1 MKNMLDK
8 LHEEG
13 NLKNFNI
20 DQLELLCKEI
30 REFLIKSVSKT
41 GGHLASNLGVVEL
54 TVAIHKVFDLPYDKI
69 IFDVGHQSY
78 VHKILTGRDAKF
90 DTLRQFGGISGFP
103 KRSESDYDVF
113 DTGHSSTSVSAALGM
128 ARARDIIG
136 DKHNIIA
143 LFGDGALTGG
153 EIYEALN
160 DAGHHKTPI
169 ILILNDNAMSISKN
183 VGAVSKHLRN
193 IRINRHYFNSKR
205 HISNFLD
212 SIPLLGKPLK
222 SFITKLKTVLIR
234 LIGATLFEELGYKYI
249 GPLNGH
255 DLKTLIDCLEYAKS
269 VRKPLLLHACTQ
281 KGKGYSPAEKNPS
294 SYHGVS
300 CFDEL
305 DGKLP
310 KLNECYSSQFGKT
323 MLDIAASNSNVVAI
337 TCAMPDGTG
346 LIEFS
351 KLYKD
356 RFFDVGIAEEH
367 GVTYAAGMAAAGI
380 IPVIPLYSTF
390 LQRAYDQALHDVC
403 LQNLHVVFP
412 IDRAGIVGADGET
425 HQGIYDLSYLSTMPN
440 MTVLSASSFRQ
451 LDDMLRYAVNEH
463 KAPIAIRYPRG
474 NTQSN
479 FAYNGFEIGK
489 PYVHLSG
496 KDVTIITTG
505 RMVATAENVANALS
519 KSNITAELI
528 ELPTVYPLNESA
540 VIAAAMKTG
549 FVITLEDNIKSGGFG
564 EHIAETIL
572 SHNVSCKFKIF
583 ALPQEPIVH
592 GTVKE
597 LDEKYGI
604 DYQSITEYI
613 KKELNNG

>member
-78 VHKILTGRDAKF
+78 VHKILTGRDAEF

-128 ARARDIIG
+128 ARARDIMG

-367 GVTYAAGMAAAGI
+367 GVTYAAGMAAAGM

-489 PYVHLSG
+489 PYIHLSG

>member
-1 MKNMLDK
+1 
-8 LHEEG
+8 
-13 NLKNFNI
+13 
-20 DQLELLCKEI
+20 
-30 REFLIKSVSKT
+30 
-41 GGHLASNLGVVEL
+41 
-54 TVAIHKVFDLPYDKI
+54 
-69 IFDVGHQSY
+69 
-78 VHKILTGRDAKF
+78 
-90 DTLRQFGGISGFP
+90 
-103 KRSESDYDVF
+103 
-113 DTGHSSTSVSAALGM
+113 
-128 ARARDIIG
+128 
-136 DKHNIIA
+136 
-143 LFGDGALTGG
+143 
-153 EIYEALN
+153 
-160 DAGHHKTPI
+160 
-169 ILILNDNAMSISKN
+169 
-183 VGAVSKHLRN
+183 
-193 IRINRHYFNSKR
+193 
-205 HISNFLD
+205 
-212 SIPLLGKPLK
+212 
-222 SFITKLKTVLIR
+222 
-234 LIGATLFEELGYKYI
+234 
-249 GPLNGH
+249 
-255 DLKTLIDCLEYAKS
+255 
-269 VRKPLLLHACTQ
+269 
-281 KGKGYSPAEKNPS
+281 
-294 SYHGVS
+294 
-300 CFDEL
+300 
-305 DGKLP
+305 
-310 KLNECYSSQFGKT
+310 

-367 GVTYAAGMAAAGI
+367 GVTYAAGMAAAGM

-572 SHNVSCKFKIF
+572 SHNISCKFKIF